1 MNKSQALPKLDKTQ
15 ARPGTSIL
23 HRQPASP
30 NLMLDGPSESPPLA
44 TCCCCWESLLFE
56 LDKLLS
62 QQSFDFAGNRG
73 CLHQTSVANALIV
86 IELSWQPSNVS
97 CFAAWARTT
106 PTTSEYYSGGGRTV
120 VTGLQDT
127 DPRKS
132 NIYIYIFFPLSLSLC
147 TLVCI
152 TRCTIFIYFLHIEP
166 IITTHKIVFL
176 YIYFEVMVI
185 TSCTPPPPGRSRAA
199 SGRRRPGL
207 QHKALEAQGG
217 GFGSGWIDGLMMV
230 DDGWWWLPLPSGKL
244 T

>member
-62 QQSFDFAGNRG
+62 QQSFGFAGNHG
-73 CLHQTSVANALIV
+73 CLHQTSVANALII

-132 NIYIYIFFPLSLSLC
+132 NIYIYIHIFFPLSLSVHVGVHY
-147 TLVCI
+147 TLYYFHLFLIYRTDNNYLQNSFFLIFWGYGHHVMHSSTARTVSCCFRPPQ
-152 TRCTIFIYFLHIEP
+152 TRAP
-166 IITTHKIVFL
+166 
-176 YIYFEVMVI
+176 
-185 TSCTPPPPGRSRAA
+185 
-199 SGRRRPGL
+199 
-207 QHKALEAQGG
+207 AQGLG
-217 GFGSGWIDGLMMV
+217 GPTWRFRQWMDWWV

>member
-132 NIYIYIFFPLSLSLC
+132 NIYIYIHFFSSLSLSVHVGVHY
-147 TLVCI
+147 TLYYFHLFLTHRTDNNYPQNSVF
-152 TRCTIFIYFLHIEP
+152 FIYILRLWSSRHALLHRP
-166 IITTHKIVFL
+166 DGLVLLPAAADQGSSTRPWRPKV
-176 YIYFEVMVI
+176 EVSAV
-185 TSCTPPPPGRSRAA
+185 
-199 SGRRRPGL
+199 
-207 QHKALEAQGG
+207 
-217 GFGSGWIDGLMMV
+217 DGLM
-230 DDGWWWLPLPSGKL
+230 GWWWLMMVAFTLW
-244 T
+244 